1 MPWALPL
8 EIAIVASTTLI
19 FAGTIP
25 STIQFF
31 KGLTAVQLEKDI
43 AQLSEKLVEAKTHV
57 DITYLLSLCK
67 QDDLHLR
74 GACVNITCYIN
85 LNKIHF
91 LTLSSLSNSFINQCS
106 LISTESQDN
115 SRLGILADLL
125 STF

>member
-1 MPWALPL
+1 M
-8 EIAIVASTTLI
+8 TFNTLK
-19 FAGTIP
+19 
-25 STIQFF
+25 SIQHR
-31 KGLTAVQLEKDI
+31 
-43 AQLSEKLVEAKTHV
+43 HV
-57 DITYLLSLCK
+57 CFVLYDITYLLSLCK